1 MENFDGWVVE
11 REVEVVLGGGMK
23 YPLLVGDL
31 LVTDRTSSGLY
42 NKVSPGLAICGI
54 SVPASALR
62 QVEYQVGPGGLDFY
76 IVTEDVVD
84 SISEGV

>member
-1 MENFDGWVVE
+1 MENFDGWIVE

-31 LVTDRTSSGLY
+31 LVTTGVSGLY